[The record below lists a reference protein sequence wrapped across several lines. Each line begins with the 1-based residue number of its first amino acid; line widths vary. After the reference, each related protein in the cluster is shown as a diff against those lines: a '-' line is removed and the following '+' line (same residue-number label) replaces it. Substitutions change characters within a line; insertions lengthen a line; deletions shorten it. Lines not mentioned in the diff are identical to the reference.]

1 MINRKIIQS
10 ISVNKLLA
18 EGKYFVKNLLDSP
31 ISSDVLIDVKYSHS
45 DGGQVIQTIFEYGK
59 LYTRK
64 VYMESNAV
72 LSIPVFTSSTGWYK
86 TSFENVA
93 RTYSLT
99 FDLAAT
105 YNIAESSKPVNNIY
119 TQNAVTVVSDA
130 RYKTEI
136 SELTEQELQC
146 AIACSKLYRKYKLN
160 AAVDEKGLNAAR
172 YHIGVI
178 AQEVV
183 QCFTDN
189 NLDWRKYGIITYE
202 KWDAIEAVEHQAA
215 TYDENGELLTPEVQA
230 IDGREEGEIYMVRYD
245 ELNCFINAGIEYR
258 LSRLE

>member
-10 ISVNKLLA
+10 ISANKLLA
-18 EGKYFVKNLLDSP
+18 EGKYFVENLSDSP
-31 ISSDVLIDVKYSHS
+31 LSTDVLVDVQYSNS
-45 DGGQVIQTIFEYGK
+45 AGGQVIQTIFEQGK

-64 VYMESNAV
+64 VYMETNAV
-72 LSIPVFTSSTGWYK
+72 LSIPVFSSSTDWYK

-119 TQNAVTVVSDA
+119 TQNAVTVVSD
-130 RYKTEI
+130 RNYKTEI
-136 SELTEQELQC
+136 SGLTEQEIQC
-146 AIACSKLYRKYKLN
+146 AIACGKLYRKYKLN
-160 AAVDEKGLNAAR
+160 AAVDEKGLNSAR
-172 YHIGVI
+172 YHVGVI

-183 QCFTDN
+183 QCFTDHG
-189 NLDWRKYGIITYE
+189 LDWREYGIITYE

-215 TYDENGELLTPEVQA
+215 TYDENDQELTPEIQTIA
-230 IDGREEGEIYMVRYD
+230 GCEAGEIYMVRYD
-245 ELNCFINAGIEYR
+245 ELNCFINAGLEYR
-258 LSRLE
+258 LSQLE

>member
-10 ISVNKLLA
+10 ISANAVLA
-18 EGKYFVKNLLDSP
+18 QGKYFVKSLSDAPLSTDVLLD
-31 ISSDVLIDVKYSHS
+31 VEYSNS
-45 DGGQVIQTIFEYGK
+45 DGGQVIQKVFDRGVSYE
-59 LYTRK
+59 RK
-64 VYMESNAV
+64 VFMTSNTV
-72 LSIPVFTSSTGWYK
+72 VSVPTFSSATTWYK

-93 RTYSLT
+93 RTNSIT

-105 YNIAESSKPVNNIY
+105 YNIAESLKPVNNIY
-119 TQNAVTVVSDA
+119 TQNAVTVVSD
-130 RYKTEI
+130 RNYKTEI

-183 QCFTDN
+183 QCFTDH
-189 NLDWRKYGIITYE
+189 NLDWRKYGIIMYE
-202 KWDAIEAVEHQAA
+202 KWDSIEAVA
-215 TYDENGELLTPEVQA
+215 
-230 IDGREEGEIYMVRYD
+230 
-245 ELNCFINAGIEYR
+245 
-258 LSRLE
+258 